1 MISIGICLIS
11 ACIQLKY
18 INNVSK
24 MFNIMK
30 IRFSKKKE
38 ANKKKDRFK
47 RLAAYKTNI
56 NNDDESEDGVQDEIG
71 RSKSITDV
79 ILEKTN
85 EEDVPDWNDLSFS
98 DKSRLFNE
106 WSLVIIISN
115 IFIIIGSIFMLIT
128 GEGIYREAEILIG
141 FGTALAW
148 FALPKSY
155 ENVRGYNIITNTII
169 NSASILA
176 KAIIGIIPVYLGFS
190 FFAL

>member
-1 MISIGICLIS
+1 
-11 ACIQLKY
+11 
-18 INNVSK
+18 
-24 MFNIMK
+24 MK

-56 NNDDESEDGVQDEIG
+56 NNDDESEDEVQDEIG